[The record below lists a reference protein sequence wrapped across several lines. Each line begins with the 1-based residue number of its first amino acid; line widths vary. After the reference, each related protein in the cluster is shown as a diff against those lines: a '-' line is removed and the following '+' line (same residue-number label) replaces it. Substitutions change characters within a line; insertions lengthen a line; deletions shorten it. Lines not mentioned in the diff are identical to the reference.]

1 MVRLKVWQW
10 VALSAPIA
18 AIVLFLLIT
27 AGIQIHAWGI
37 NWIWAIITV
46 VFVGWRWLLVKW
58 TQPAFIEMQAAIAE
72 VTEELE
78 ALPVD
83 SIQQGAM
90 NQAAEAALQKI
101 LEESRSDPPVWE
113 DWGTFGKRC
122 QAIITAI
129 AHVYYPEVEHPFL
142 SIYVPQA
149 YALLQG
155 TADDMAI
162 WMEKL
167 SPVLNQVT
175 VGQAFQAY
183 QTYQK
188 LEPSMRKVWRAMNWL
203 QWVLNPAAA
212 VARTA
217 TQKSGNRANRELLA
231 NLGGLLRE
239 AALRN
244 LGQQA
249 IALYGGTAYPGA
261 AFSETM
267 LPTLPQTQTLQEIL
281 AQAQPTEVVAQK
293 PVSILLVGRTGAGK
307 SSLINTLFSE
317 NRAAVDALPSTV
329 DLQAYQ
335 WQAASG
341 ETLTLWDSP
350 GYEQVERED
359 LRDQVLDAIHQADLL
374 LLVNPATD
382 PALQMDADF
391 LKEAKTI
398 AANLPTIAIVTQV
411 DRLRP
416 FKEWTPPYDWRFGD
430 RPKEVSMREA
440 VNYRIEMLGD
450 YCDRVYPLV
459 TGDPTLGRV
468 AWGVDDLSMGLLD
481 AISPAKQLRLA
492 RFFKNLEARTLAAAK
507 IIHDYTFQMT
517 TQQGITALLKSPVLI
532 YLSNLTTGSP
542 ALAYVLLE
550 KIPVENLPVVIGKL
564 QMAYDLFNLLSE
576 NNPNARNFDL
586 RTIWGLSQIM
596 DAPANQ
602 SAWAFGH
609 TMTEYWTQ
617 DLKQEQLRDRYYFY
631 LKQAPAD
638 QVVLS

>member
-10 VALSAPIA
+10 VVLSAPIA
-18 AIVLFLLIT
+18 AIILFLLIT

-46 VFVGWRWLLVKW
+46 VFVGWRWLIVKW
-58 TQPAFIEMQAAIAE
+58 TQPTLSEMQAAIAE

-78 ALPVD
+78 ALPAD
-83 SIQQGAM
+83 SVQQGAM

-122 QAIITAI
+122 QDIVTAI
-129 AHVYYPEVEHPFL
+129 AHTYYPEVEHPFL

-149 YALLQG
+149 YALLRG
-155 TADDMAI
+155 TVDDMAL

-167 SPVLNQVT
+167 APVLNQVT

-188 LEPSMRKVWRAMNWL
+188 LEPSMRKVWRVMNWL
-203 QWVLNPAAA
+203 QWVLNPAVA

-249 IALYGGTAYPGA
+249 IALYGGSAYPGV
-261 AFSETM
+261 AFSETK

-293 PVSILLVGRTGAGK
+293 PVNILLVGRTGAGK

-317 NRAAVDALPSTV
+317 DRATVDALPSTI
-329 DLQAYQ
+329 DLHAYQ
-335 WQAASG
+335 WQATSG
-341 ETLTLWDSP
+341 EALTLWDSP

-359 LRDQVLDAIHQADLL
+359 LREQVLDAIHQADLL

-459 TGDPTLGRV
+459 TGDPNLGRV
-468 AWGVDDLSMGLLD
+468 AWGVDDLSIGLLD
-481 AISPAKQLRLA
+481 AIAPAKQLRLA

-507 IIHDYTFQMT
+507 IIQDYTFQMT

-542 ALAYVLLE
+542 ALAFVLLE

-564 QMAYDLFNLLSE
+564 QMAYELFNLLSE

-586 RTIWGLSQIM
+586 RTIWGLSQVM
-596 DAPANQ
+596 DAPATQ

-638 QVVLS
+638 